1 MEAVKELELIYREY
15 EPKVTAYIRNHVSNP
30 DDVKALCDDVFQ
42 KLLQNKETFSK
53 EPDSVSLRIY
63 MTTKQTL
70 EKYYRD
76 RRAFGEISDAFT
88 EEQTLNAESL
98 EKLADALEQ
107 LDIRLRDIIILH
119 YYADTTLSIEDR
131 PIGGMGIFI
140 VKKSM
145 DAVNYEYKEGRNILT
160 IRKNI

>member
-1 MEAVKELELIYREY
+1 MMEAVNELELIYREY

-30 DDVKALCDDVFQ
+30 DDVKALSDDVFQ

-63 MTTKQTL
+63 MTTKQTV

-88 EEQTLNAESL
+88 EEQMFNAESL
-98 EKLADALEQ
+98 DKLADALEQ
-107 LDIRLRDIIILH
+107 LDLRLRDIIILH
-119 YYADTTLSIEDR
+119 YYADKTLEEIAAAMDMPYAEIELL
-131 PIGGMGIFI
+131 
-140 VKKSM
+140 
-145 DAVNYEYKEGRNILT
+145 NKEALERLQKLIEL
-160 IRKNI
+160 

>member
-1 MEAVKELELIYREY
+1 MMEAVKELELIYREY

-30 DDVKALCDDVFQ
+30 DDVKALSDDVFQ

-63 MTTKQTL
+63 MTTKQTV

-88 EEQTLNAESL
+88 EEQMFNAESL
-98 EKLADALEQ
+98 DKLADALEQ
-107 LDIRLRDIIILH
+107 LDLRLRDIIILH
-119 YYADTTLSIEDR
+119 YYADKTLDKIAAAMDMPYAEIELL
-131 PIGGMGIFI
+131 
-140 VKKSM
+140 
-145 DAVNYEYKEGRNILT
+145 NKEALERLQKIIKL
-160 IRKNI
+160 

>member
-1 MEAVKELELIYREY
+1 MMEAVKELELIYREY
-15 EPKVTAYIRNHVSNP
+15 EPKVSAYIRNRVSNP
-30 DDVKALCDDVFQ
+30 DDVKALSDDVFQ

-63 MTTKQTL
+63 MTTKQTV

-98 EKLADALEQ
+98 DKLADALEQ
-107 LDIRLRDIIILH
+107 LDLRLRDIIILH
-119 YYADTTLSIEDR
+119 YYADKTLDKIAAAMDMPYAEIELL
-131 PIGGMGIFI
+131 
-140 VKKSM
+140 
-145 DAVNYEYKEGRNILT
+145 NKEALERLQKLIEL
-160 IRKNI
+160 